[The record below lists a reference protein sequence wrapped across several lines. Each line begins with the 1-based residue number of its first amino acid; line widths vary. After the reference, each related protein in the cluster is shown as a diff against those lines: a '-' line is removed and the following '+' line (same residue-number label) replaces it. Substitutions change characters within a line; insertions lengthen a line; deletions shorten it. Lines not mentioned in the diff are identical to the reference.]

1 MCVYLIFHGCFQLK
15 RLCDK
20 NVILLLPTLLAFFY
34 SVRRMKVYYPNFF
47 LNIYFGIYNSHLS
60 KNNYINT
67 FFNWIHKRCFTIPR
81 KSTAQY
87 VFTFCLTHAITY
99 VGPIYCAYRTLVVCF
114 NMPIFLV
121 PTHFYLIS
129 YTSLPRACTAWRS
142 NVVYAI
148 VHLNSEPTRC
158 LRVYF

>member
-1 MCVYLIFHGCFQLK
+1 MIK
-15 RLCDK
+15 MW
-20 NVILLLPTLLAFFY
+20 FFY
-34 SVRRMKVYYPNFF
+34 YLLYWRFFILPEGWKCTISECTYYPKIF
-47 LNIYFGIYNSHLS
+47 LLFILEFIIPIFS
-60 KNNYINT
+60 KHNYLNT
-67 FFNWIHKRCFTIPR
+67 FFNWKHKRCFTTPL